1 MDLSKLKEP
10 FPFEDLEF
18 RLQSCGEKNGKIW
31 AKYLTYVTNRAICNR
46 LDEVVG
52 PENWKNEFCAGPN
65 GGVLCGI
72 SIRINN
78 EFITKWDGAEN
89 TNIEAV
95 KGGLSGAMKR
105 AASTGWGI
113 GRYLYKLPESW
124 AVICEDGQY
133 SGRTKEGKWFN
144 WKPAPMSEEFL
155 PSVDETEFESL
166 KQSILDYINT
176 DIIKGDLVGK
186 AEKYVA
192 AKNISKLKEIIAW
205 CKTQER
211 KGA

>member
-18 RLQSCGEKNGKIW
+18 RLQSCGEKNGKVW

-155 PSVDETEFESL
+155 PPLDEKEFESL
-166 KQSILDYINT
+166 KQSVLDFINVE
-176 DIIKGDLVGK
+176 IIKGEQVEK
-186 AEKYVA
+186 AENYIKD
-192 AKNISKLKEIIAW
+192 KNISKLKEIVSW
-205 CKTQER
+205 CKRQEK